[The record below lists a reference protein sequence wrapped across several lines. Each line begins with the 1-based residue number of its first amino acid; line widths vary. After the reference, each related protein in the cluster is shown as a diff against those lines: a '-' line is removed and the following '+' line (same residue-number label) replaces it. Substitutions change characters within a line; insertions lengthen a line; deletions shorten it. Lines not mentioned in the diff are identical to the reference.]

1 MQARINTYEHCLN
14 IVRSPVTLRQKKR
27 ESELSLK
34 YNPRKE
40 TTR

>member
-14 IVRSPVTLRQKKR
+14 GFVYTGCKKKR
-27 ESELSLK
+27 EPKLSLK

-40 TTR
+40 TTS